1 MQERAG
7 WLACSN
13 SCISCGTH
21 KAFYSDSALSSK
33 ELALE
38 NWNCMHAKQAGSRQ
52 ASRQTDSQA
61 PSMSIIDIFNL
72 FWLPIVLMARQTL
85 LQRRKRFAMYRNLI
99 TLLSILL
106 ALLWKPAAAVPK
118 GHFLVAL
125 ESMQQFLL
133 DCKWR
138 HFLAALKSRQW
149 FLQPA
154 RIPLHMASFF
164 CCPWK

>member
-13 SCISCGTH
+13 SCVSCGTH
-21 KAFYSDSALSSK
+21 KAFYSDSALSNK

-38 NWNCMHAKQAGSRQ
+38 NWNCMHAKQAGRQ
-52 ASRQTDSQA
+52 ADRQTDRQA

-99 TLLSILL
+99 TLFSILL

-125 ESMQQFLL
+125 ESMQQFLR

-138 HFLAALKSRQW
+138 HFLAALESRQS
-149 FLQPA
+149 FLQSTTT
-154 RIPLHMASFF
+154 PLQMTFF
-164 CCPWK
+164 GCPRK